1 MNISFKT
8 LLTKKIH
15 LFFTAGVLSLTTFQA
30 QSFTVEQKA
39 KFDKKHTM
47 QLVTGGKS
55 VIKGQAFARDNE
67 SGIKGIAV
75 LNINKKQF
83 APRGTTVVLIPYT
96 DYYKEWIEVSKKY
109 GKQGKVVQL
118 PKEAKECIRVVQIT
132 NDEGNFEFNNLMP
145 GQYLLY
151 SQFGYQH
158 TQHASEVVGRKDYYV
173 NNSYQGSSDILSYFT
188 YGVNASAYVD
198 KVVTIK
204 NDGDVEHIKLKRT
217 L

>member
-1 MNISFKT
+1 MVSLNI
-8 LLTKKIH
+8 LLARK
-15 LFFTAGVLSLTTFQA
+15 VSLLLLVGCMSMTTFDA

-39 KFDKKHTM
+39 KFDKKQTM

-67 SGIKGIAV
+67 SGIKGIAI
-75 LNINKKQF
+75 LNVNKKQY
-83 APRGTTVVLIPYT
+83 AARGTTVVLIPYT

-109 GKQGKVVQL
+109 SKQGKVVEL
-118 PKEAKECIRVVQIT
+118 PKEARECIRVAQVT
-132 NDEGNFEFNNLMP
+132 NNEGQFEFTNLMP

-158 TQHASEVVGRKDYYV
+158 TQHASEVVGRRDHYV
-173 NNSYQGSSDILSYFT
+173 NNSYQGSSDILNYFT
-188 YGVNASAYVD
+188 YNINASAYVD

-204 NDGDVEHIKLKRT
+204 KDGDVELIKLKKT